1 MIKLIKNKSYILS
14 PDNRVYNY
22 ILFCDFI
29 FNQKKIFFKNLDQ
42 VDKKDIQIILDLKN
56 LLIMNLKINL
66 LKSLFFYGTLILII

>member
-56 LLIMNLKINL
+56 LFIMNLKINL